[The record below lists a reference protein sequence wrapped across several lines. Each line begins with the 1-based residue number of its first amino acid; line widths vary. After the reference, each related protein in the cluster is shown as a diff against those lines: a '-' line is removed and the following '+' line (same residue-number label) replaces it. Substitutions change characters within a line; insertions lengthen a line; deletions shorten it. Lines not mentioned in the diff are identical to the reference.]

1 MAYLSVPKIS
11 RHLTFLHLSSPL
23 IVDNCS
29 HIANLSFAITYSFYI
44 YRSIINILYSQLSV
58 QHFYTS
64 SSILLDVNKESVLEY
79 VPLFV

>member
-1 MAYLSVPKIS
+1 MGKVCPFLGKKYFLFIY
-11 RHLTFLHLSSPL
+11 RHLLAGLS
-23 IVDNCS
+23 
-29 HIANLSFAITYSFYI
+29 HFI
-44 YRSIINILYSQLSV
+44 YRSMINILYSQLSV